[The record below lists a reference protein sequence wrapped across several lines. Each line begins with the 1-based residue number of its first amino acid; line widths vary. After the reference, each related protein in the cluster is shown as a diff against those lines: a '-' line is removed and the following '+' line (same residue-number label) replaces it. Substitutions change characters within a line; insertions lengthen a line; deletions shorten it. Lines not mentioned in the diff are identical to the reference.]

1 MIFNEKFYRDLEV
14 IRELEFGTIAGN
26 EMLDEIEW
34 DSYAA
39 IAFIAMADSD
49 YGVAIPADKLHA
61 AKSVADLLAL
71 VLDPKNKRC

>member
-1 MIFNEKFYRDLEV
+1 MSFNEKFYRDLEV
-14 IRELEFGTIAGN
+14 IRELESGSITGN
-26 EMLDEIEW
+26 EMLNEIEW

-61 AKSVADLLAL
+61 SKSVADLLAL
-71 VLDPKNKRC
+71 VLDPKNKRR

>member
-1 MIFNEKFYRDLEV
+1 MSMNEKFYRDLEV
-14 IRELEFGTIAGN
+14 IRELQSGSITGN
-26 EMLDEIEW
+26 EVLNEIEW

-49 YGVAIPADKLHA
+49 YGIAIPADKLHA
-61 AKSVADLLAL
+61 AKSIADLLAL